1 MTIEQ
6 LQNNIEG
13 LKNLEA
19 VDGLELFKKYIN
31 DVLLPALEE
40 LKYYKESSL
49 RPAVKYLS
57 ADIDEQIEHLQSEF
71 KEMINEKGKNNEN
84 MAMEVVD
91 IQMSCETLLAIMGY
105 SQIERMDLRKEVI
118 RKNENRGYY

>member
-1 MTIEQ
+1 M
-6 LQNNIEG
+6 
-13 LKNLEA
+13 
-19 VDGLELFKKYIN
+19 
-31 DVLLPALEE
+31 LLPALEE
-40 LKYYKESSL
+40 LKHYKESSL

-71 KEMINEKGKNNEN
+71 KEMINEKGKNNKN

>member
-6 LQNNIEG
+6 IQNNIEG
-13 LKNLEA
+13 LKKLEP

-40 LKYYKESSL
+40 LKAYKESSL

-57 ADIDEQIEHLQSEF
+57 ADIDGQIEHLQSEF
-71 KEMINEKGKNNEN
+71 QEMINEKGKNNKN